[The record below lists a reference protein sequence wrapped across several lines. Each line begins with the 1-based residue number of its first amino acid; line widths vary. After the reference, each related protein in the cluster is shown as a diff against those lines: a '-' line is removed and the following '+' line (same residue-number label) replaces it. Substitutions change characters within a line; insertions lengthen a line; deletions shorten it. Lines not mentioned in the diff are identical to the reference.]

1 MCFAVIVSC
10 MPSVRLFL
18 LYFFPKLDKDPTR
31 GGSSNLS
38 RGGTNNLRGLH
49 YKTSLSNPHKLND
62 SYGSDSMSAYELL
75 EGEDHKM
82 PVPRITAQD

>member
-1 MCFAVIVSC
+1 MCFAVVVSC

-18 LYFFPKLDKDPTR
+18 LYFFPKMDKDQTR
-31 GGSSNLS
+31 GGSSNHS

-49 YKTSLSNPHKLND
+49 IKSSLKDPRKLNE

-82 PVPRITAQD
+82 PMPRITAQH